1 MKSKLVTIGGVQVHL
16 AFDLLAWFEVEDEFE
31 SLDAMRKKL
40 TSNARPVQ
48 TLVKLLTIE
57 ANAGERMTG
66 GSTKY
71 TAEWMR
77 KHLKP
82 GQVPEMTAAAYE
94 AMAEAMKRDDSGHD
108 EDVDVVA
115 EELAKKRAAD
125 A

>member
-1 MKSKLVTIGGVQVHL
+1 MKSKQVTIGGVQVHL

-71 TAEWMR
+71 TNEWMR

-82 GQVPEMTAAAYE
+82 G
-94 AMAEAMKRDDSGHD
+94 
-108 EDVDVVA
+108 
-115 EELAKKRAAD
+115 
-125 A
+125 

>member
-1 MKSKLVTIGGVQVHL
+1 MKSKKVTIGGVQVHL

-71 TAEWMR
+71 TNEWMS
-77 KHLKP
+77 KNLKP
-82 GQVPEMTAAAYE
+82 GQVPEMTEAAYE
-94 AMAEAMKRDDSGHD
+94 AMAEAMKREERGHD
-108 EDVDVVA
+108 ENVDVVA
-115 EELAKKRAAD
+115 EELEKKRAAD